1 MCSRVP
7 KLEGSGGMLLQEN
20 FEIYYSA
27 TSIIWTSWRPENAL
41 PHMRRVR
48 ASDLLWVWSHIE

>member
-7 KLEGSGGMLLQEN
+7 KLEGAGGMLLQEN

-41 PHMRRVR
+41 LRMRRR
-48 ASDLLWVWSHIE
+48 RGQ